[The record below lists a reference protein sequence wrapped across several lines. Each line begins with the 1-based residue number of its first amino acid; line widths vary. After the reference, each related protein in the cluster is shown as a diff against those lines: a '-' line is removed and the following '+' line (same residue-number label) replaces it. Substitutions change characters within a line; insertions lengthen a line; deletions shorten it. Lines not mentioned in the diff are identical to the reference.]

1 MRGRGSIT
9 FPSARPRV
17 RARNASRDSEAAS
30 TGGRAE
36 LVPNNRREP
45 DRGTPQSG
53 DVISGQVQ
61 ATARDGRHSTQ
72 GRLRGGSC
80 RCCQRASPLYRSAST
95 RAAGALD
102 EFKSAIPAYERKSP
116 SLPEWARNGSELQIS
131 SALQ

>member
-45 DRGTPQSG
+45 YRGTPQSVG

-95 RAAGALD
+95 CAAGALD
-102 EFKSAIPAYERKSP
+102 EFKSAIPAYEAKVAELARMG
-116 SLPEWARNGSELQIS
+116 PERFRA
-131 SALQ
+131 AD